1 MNSSDDSIFSVCGS
15 SFDSYNSYGVGYPS
29 CNTSTNSFNSN
40 SNSPSYGEQNLNHTG
55 LSIGVP
61 FRSNQNYLSQQSLKM
76 PISINLESI
85 NSGSHS
91 NNHSSAS
98 EVTAID
104 KYSANSSNYNTNFD
118 AAIYGNN
125 SSSYDA
131 RKSAESHKKM
141 HKDENLLPKVRS
153 ESLAHVSKF
162 LAQKQRELS
171 SNGSSLQQ
179 CSPRSSH
186 NIVAT
191 DKEEFY

>member
-1 MNSSDDSIFSVCGS
+1 M
-15 SFDSYNSYGVGYPS
+15 
-29 CNTSTNSFNSN
+29 
-40 SNSPSYGEQNLNHTG
+40 NHTG

-91 NNHSSAS
+91 NAHSSAS

-104 KYSANSSNYNTNFD
+104 KYSANSSNYNNNFD

-125 SSSYDA
+125 SSSYDASYENIA

-186 NIVAT
+186 NIVPT
-191 DKEEFY
+191 DAEEFY